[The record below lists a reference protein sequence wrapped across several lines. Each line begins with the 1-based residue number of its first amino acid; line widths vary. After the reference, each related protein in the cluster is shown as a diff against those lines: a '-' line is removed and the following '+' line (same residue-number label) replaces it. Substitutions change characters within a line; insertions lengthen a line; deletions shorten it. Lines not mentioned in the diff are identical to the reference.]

1 MQVHSVLEICEGF
14 DWLHKN
20 IPKYVRSN
28 DCTWAQMQ
36 ALDLCFTI
44 LAVTLC
50 AGMLTVACWSSS
62 WASLFDHFDFGSNMK
77 IGRVSSLQYY
87 CHGATRTRE
96 TQQGNGLQQS
106 VDTCVR
112 PDRNRLCGLRH
123 LAAHSPR
130 SHQNGDSGHDSK
142 ARLEQEFQSLY
153 IADVVLRS
161 HRQQDKKSWD
171 GRTGDDL
178 MLVKDSNYLLVQ
190 YVCLTSQ

>member
-1 MQVHSVLEICEGF
+1 
-14 DWLHKN
+14 
-20 IPKYVRSN
+20 
-28 DCTWAQMQ
+28 
-36 ALDLCFTI
+36 
-44 LAVTLC
+44 
-50 AGMLTVACWSSS
+50 
-62 WASLFDHFDFGSNMK
+62 MK

-161 HRQQDKKSWD
+161 HRQQDKKSCD

-178 MLVKDSNYLLVQ
+178 MLVKDSNYLVQ
-190 YVCLTSQ
+190 YVCLTSQHTWESHVDLTTSGTMVDKRQTEIDQVPGTQKTTWSTGRTSSLVDKPLLPLAHPEGTSG